1 MQDFKSNNIY
11 ILRTEWR
18 FRNAGII
25 SIAQLQANIEWA
37 KQAIETHNKEHKDNA
52 TADMFLQDEFTIAK
66 KYPL

>member
-18 FRNAGII
+18 YRNAGII

-37 KQAIETHNKEHKDNA
+37 RQAIEAHNKDHKDNA
-52 TADMFLQDEFTIAK
+52 TADIFLQDEFQIAK